1 MVRLF
6 KNLRLSL
13 TPKALAISALIALA
27 IYVALSFLLPSV
39 IFSGFFSTLQ
49 LGLATAVLASYGP
62 DTLKAFR
69 DTIGQGIIAPGH
81 IALMGIT
88 LLALGAVYSGSWG
101 IFWNL
106 MGQPSELTGTALS
119 TFGRFVS
126 ASGFAFL
133 LSSPDRVILPTLN
146 LKVWSVIL
154 GVVVA
159 LIGAFFLA
167 VSYTHLTLPT
177 ICSV

>member
-1 MVRLF
+1 
-6 KNLRLSL
+6 
-13 TPKALAISALIALA
+13 
-27 IYVALSFLLPSV
+27 
-39 IFSGFFSTLQ
+39 
-49 LGLATAVLASYGP
+49 
-62 DTLKAFR
+62 
-69 DTIGQGIIAPGH
+69 
-81 IALMGIT
+81 MGIT

-101 IFWNL
+101 ILWNVL
-106 MGQPSELTGTALS
+106 GQPAELTGTALS

-159 LIGAFFLA
+159 LIGAFFLGFNVA
-167 VSYTHLTLPT
+167 PVF
-177 ICSV
+177 